1 MILVKNPTTGEWI
14 QVAGNGK
21 AEYGASTV
29 RSGTFVYSLTDNVPI
44 SKTIA
49 FDSAMPDS
57 DYLLEIDT
65 GSSKVSCGNITKS
78 ASGFTCFLRNN
89 DSAEVAG
96 RTFSYTAFKLYT
108 DTEYNSLL
116 DLPEQIENEINP
128 TLTATFTAASG
139 IKSGGI
145 TIQRCKKIGDG
156 LAVVTGYINNNTVLT
171 VNNTQV
177 DLGSIAITGHTGTGT
192 NPTSLFLWSSGNT
205 PQCASCVWKS
215 TGSWIA
221 VPWSDG
227 DVTITEDAW
236 FNAIIR
242 YN

>member
-116 DLPEQIENEINP
+116 EDVAKLTGVTSGTGARNTTHVNSENFIANWYKVGRICTVDIQYTLSQATSSDIELITGLPKPIVQIACVGE
-128 TLTATFTAASG
+128 G
-139 IKSGGI
+139 
-145 TIQRCKKIGDG
+145 
-156 LAVVTGYINNNTVLT
+156 NNNTNVSDFVIKT
-171 VNNTQV
+171 N
-177 DLGSIAITGHTGTGT
+177 GAIRTHYNGAEGQFMHGTAT
-192 NPTSLFLWSSGNT
+192 Y
-205 PQCASCVWKS
+205 
-215 TGSWIA
+215 
-221 VPWSDG
+221 
-227 DVTITEDAW
+227 ITAD
-236 FNAIIR
+236 
-242 YN
+242 

>member
-1 MILVKNPTTGEWI
+1 MSVLIKGKTTGEWI

-29 RSGTFVYSLTDNVPI
+29 RNGTFVYSLTDNAPI

-89 DSAEVAG
+89 DSAEVAD

-108 DTEYNSLL
+108 DTEYNEVL
-116 DLPEQIENEINP
+116 DDVENLK
-128 TLTATFTAASG
+128 T
-139 IKSGGI
+139 
-145 TIQRCKKIGDG
+145 
-156 LAVVTGYINNNTVLT
+156 VTNGNLT
-171 VNNTQV
+171 VANNGLVSVGSRIDSLVVVFTKVGKLVTLSVQAHITSDPTAEIFGSLQV
-177 DLGSIAITGHTGTGT
+177 AVLAEKYRPLQPIGV
-192 NPTSLFLWSSGNT
+192 SGVDF
-205 PQCASCVWKS
+205 PS
-215 TGSWIA
+215 A
-221 VPWSDG
+221 VPYSMTILPDG
-227 DVTITEDAW
+227 NISVLRWGEHYSEAGNFAESATYISAK
-236 FNAIIR
+236 
-242 YN
+242 